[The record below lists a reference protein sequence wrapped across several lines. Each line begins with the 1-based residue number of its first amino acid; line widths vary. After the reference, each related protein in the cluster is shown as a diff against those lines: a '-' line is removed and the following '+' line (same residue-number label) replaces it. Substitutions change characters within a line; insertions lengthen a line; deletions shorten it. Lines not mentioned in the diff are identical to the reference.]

1 VIKMAEVTELE
12 RRFDEVYGPS
22 EAYQPAKFEP
32 IEQPQAALVRF
43 VEAAKL
49 AKQVIEKAGFEITI
63 QGRRYIT
70 AQGWSVLGSMFGLT
84 VRTRSIEHRTTENGK
99 AQVIAYV
106 DVLRHGQVIGGA
118 AGAADY
124 EEASWRRDTGWENRP
139 YSHLV
144 SLAQTRATRKALQ
157 LLLAHI
163 VALAGYETE
172 ELPEHTE
179 KEAVK
184 ESRPTID
191 PETLAKAIQK
201 ALMEVK

>member
-1 VIKMAEVTELE
+1 MAEVTELE
-12 RRFDEVYGPS
+12 RRFDEVFGPQ

-32 IEQPQAALVRF
+32 IEQPVVALQKF

-49 AKQVIEKAGFEITI
+49 AKQVIEKAGFEIEI
-63 QGRRYIT
+63 GGRKYIT

-84 VRTRSIEHRTTENGK
+84 VRTRSIEHRTTEAGK

-124 EEASWRRDTGWENRP
+124 DEASWRKDERWNELS

-144 SLAQTRATRKALQ
+144 SLAQTRAARKALQ
-157 LLLAHI
+157 LLLSHI
-163 VALAGYETE
+163 VALAGYEVEATAE
-172 ELPEHTE
+172 EVAPT
-179 KEAVK
+179 VVS
-184 ESRPTID
+184 ESRPVID
-191 PETLAKAIQK
+191 IEVLAKAIQK
-201 ALMEVK
+201 ALVEVK

>member
-1 VIKMAEVTELE
+1 MTEVTELE
-12 RRFDEVYGPS
+12 RRFDEVYGSP

-32 IEQPQAALVRF
+32 IEQPALALQRF

-49 AKQVIEKAGFEITI
+49 AKQVIERAGFEITI
-63 QGRRYIT
+63 QGRKYIT

-106 DVLRHGQVIGGA
+106 DVLRHGQVVGGA

-124 EEASWRRDTGWENRP
+124 DETQWRKDERWNERP

-144 SLAQTRATRKALQ
+144 
-157 LLLAHI
+157 
-163 VALAGYETE
+163 ALAGYEFEATAE
-172 ELPEHTE
+172 EVAPT
-179 KEAVK
+179 VVS
-184 ESRPTID
+184 ESRQAID
-191 PETLAKAIQK
+191 PETLAQAIQK
-201 ALMEVK
+201 ALKELSK

>member
-1 VIKMAEVTELE
+1 MAEATELE
-12 RRFDEVYGPS
+12 RRFDEVYGSP

-32 IEQPQAALVRF
+32 IEQPQAALAKF
-43 VEAAKL
+43 VDAARL
-49 AKQVIEKAGFEITI
+49 AKQVIEKAGFEIEI
-63 QGRRYIT
+63 SGRKYIT

-124 EEASWRRDTGWENRP
+124 EEASWRKDAGWENRP

-157 LLLAHI
+157 LLLSHI
-163 VALAGYETE
+163 VALAGYEIEATAE
-172 ELPEHTE
+172 EVAPT
-179 KEAVK
+179 VVS
-184 ESRPTID
+184 ESRQAID
-191 PETLAKAIQK
+191 PEALAKAIQK
-201 ALMEVK
+201 ALIELTK

>member
-1 VIKMAEVTELE
+1 MAEATELE
-12 RRFDEVYGPS
+12 RRFDEVYGSP

-32 IEQPQAALVRF
+32 IEQPQAALAKF
-43 VEAAKL
+43 VDAARL

-124 EEASWRRDTGWENRP
+124 DEANWRKDERWNERP

-144 SLAQTRATRKALQ
+144 ALAQTRAARKALQ
-157 LLLAHI
+157 LLLSHI

-172 ELPEHTE
+172 ELPEHAE
-179 KEAVK
+179 KEAIK
-184 ESRPTID
+184 ESRPVVD
-191 PETLAKAIQK
+191 VDKLVEAIK
-201 ALMEVK
+201 RALRGE

>member
-1 VIKMAEVTELE
+1 MEMAEATELE
-12 RRFDEVYGPS
+12 RRFDEVFGPQ

-32 IEQPQAALVRF
+32 IDQPAIALQRF

-49 AKQVIEKAGFEITI
+49 AKQVIEKAGFEIEI
-63 QGRRYIT
+63 SGRKYIT

-99 AQVIAYV
+99 PQVIAFV

-124 EEASWRRDTGWENRP
+124 DEASWRKDERWNERP

-144 SLAQTRATRKALQ
+144 ALAQTRAARKALQ
-157 LLLAHI
+157 LLLSHI
-163 VALAGYETE
+163 VALAGYEVEATAE
-172 ELPEHTE
+172 EVAPT
-179 KEAVK
+179 VVS
-184 ESRPTID
+184 ESRPVID
-191 PETLAKAIQK
+191 IEVLAKAIQK